1 MRSPQ
6 LRCGDRVRV
15 PVGEAFPADGAV
27 LEGRTAV
34 DEALLTG
41 ESRPV
46 EKGPGDEA
54 IAGSLNLRAPVLQRV
69 DRLGADTRY
78 EGIVALLRS
87 ALSRR
92 PPTLRAADRV
102 AAPFLAG
109 VLLLAA
115 AAAAV
120 LVVRRSDARRLGR
133 GRRC

>member
-1 MRSPQ
+1 
-6 LRCGDRVRV
+6 V
-15 PVGEAFPADGAV
+15 PCSKGS
-27 LEGRTAV
+27 TAV

-115 AAAAV
+115 TAAAFWSFVDPTRAV
-120 LVVRRSDARRLGR
+120 WVAS
-133 GRRC
+133 RC